1 MDIEQTIN
9 DELGLKNEEREGNVP
24 LKETSNM
31 VELEDKSNTIE
42 INTLLEKVECE
53 PKNVVEILNNES
65 VNVDEIKKVCII
77 TDIHRIFKI

>member
-31 VELEDKSNTIE
+31 VELEDKSNTID